1 MKQFLNDVKI
11 FIGAMDDLCNPFL
24 DECFN
29 LYFLD
34 TKVVV
39 KRNVTAELMQV
50 EDTGKKQLLKFVETR

>member
-1 MKQFLNDVKI
+1 
-11 FIGAMDDLCNPFL
+11 MDDLCNPFL